1 MGGYSDSQPQLLVV
15 SRGMA
20 GVRFDIPG
28 GHTEIGGM
36 HGSGIRLEV
45 DGVSRR
51 HASLDRTGDQV
62 VINDLGS
69 TNGTWV
75 NGHKIVS
82 GQVLRDGDRLRIG
95 YAELRFVQ
103 GAAAAP
109 PASYGFGDV
118 RGPVNAGS
126 GVQYVG
132 GYHQSAG
139 RDIYGDNYDI
149 QVNADY
155 EPIDEVFQGRGF
167 GRVLL
172 ILGMMIALAGF
183 GIWGSF
189 IFGFVTTNDFS
200 NPFEKELVP
209 GIPMAP
215 TGFGLFVAGGV
226 LAGIGSSMSKAARK
240 RAQERNRR
248 RRGPRR

>member
-1 MGGYSDSQPQLLVV
+1 MGFRILSPQLLVV

-20 GVRFDIPG
+20 GVRFDIPVG
-28 GHTEIGGM
+28 RTEIGSMPGA
-36 HGSGIRLEV
+36 GIRLEV

-51 HASLDRTGDQV
+51 HASLDRTGDHV

-69 TNGTWV
+69 RNGTWV

-82 GQVLRDGDRLRIG
+82 GQVLCDGDQLRMG

-103 GAAAAP
+103 PAGAAP

-132 GYHQSAG
+132 GHHQSAG

-155 EPIDEVFQGRGF
+155 EPFDEVFQGKGF

-172 ILGMMIALAGF
+172 ILGTMVALAGF
-183 GIWGSF
+183 GIWMSL
-189 IFGFVTTNDFS
+189 IFGAMASDDFT
-200 NPFEKELVP
+200 NPFERELLP
-209 GIPMAP
+209 GILMAP
-215 TGFGLFVAGGV
+215 AGFGLVVAGGV
-226 LAGIGSSMSKAARK
+226 LAAIGSSMSKAARK